1 MWGCLG
7 SSIHWQ
13 DQLWVLQ
20 LQLGQRDGHA
30 IAPSAVQRALVC
42 CFEFFVAPEAGTVAR
57 GVHGD
62 EDGAETTQ
70 RPEWNHNSSFPAGG
84 PSQLGQALTSQNCP
98 DVPLS
103 CGTARAVLQP
113 KNLVFSASCT
123 FSVHSACAGWKEGS
137 RRSSGPES
145 LLPLNG
151 VPSMRDPGI
160 R

>member
-1 MWGCLG
+1 M
-7 SSIHWQ
+7 
-13 DQLWVLQ
+13 LQ

-98 DVPLS
+98 DVPRLVLAPPDAKRLALAMTLLFLCRIRPHDLS
-103 CGTARAVLQP
+103 DP
-113 KNLVFSASCT
+113 KEFLHGDKIAQKFTPVT
-123 FSVHSACAGWKEGS
+123 
-137 RRSSGPES
+137 
-145 LLPLNG
+145 
-151 VPSMRDPGI
+151 
-160 R
+160 